1 MIGEWRVGSRQLSD
15 KTYLSRSYS
24 ALYFRLLPTA
34 HFLLPKIH
42 TMAKNIT
49 FHEDARK
56 KIKDGVD
63 KLANAVKVT
72 LGPTGRNVIIERG
85 YGAPLVTKDGVS
97 VAKEIDL
104 ADKLENLGATL
115 VKEVASKTND
125 VAGDGTTTAT
135 VLAQAIVEDGLRVVT
150 AGANPQA
157 LRRGIEKGVAAIV
170 AEIKKISVPVAGDAI
185 KQVASISAND
195 AELGSMIASAMEK
208 VGKDGVITVEEGTS
222 FGIEVDVVEGMQF
235 DKGYV
240 SHYMVT
246 NTERM
251 EAEYHDVPVLVTD
264 QKIGSVQDLVPL
276 LEKIAQTGKKE
287 LFIIAEDVEG
297 DALATIVLNKLRGAF
312 SILAVKAPAYGD
324 RRKAM
329 LDDIAVVTGAT
340 VITPEKA
347 MKLEGS
353 GLEVLGRAR
362 RVVSTKDTTTIVEGS
377 GDKAVIAERVSQLKK
392 QGEEASSEFDKE
404 KLRERMAKL
413 AGGVAVIRVGA
424 ASEVEMKEKKHRIE
438 DAVAATKAA
447 IEEGIVAGGGVA
459 LIRAKEGLRHLNLAG
474 DEKLGADILDSA
486 LEAPIRQIAENAGK
500 EGGIVVEHVKNATG
514 NMGWN
519 AVTGEMTDMVTS
531 GIVDPAKVTRS
542 ALQNA
547 ASVAVMILTTEAAIT
562 EIPKEEKSAPVPPD
576 MGGMY

>member
-1 MIGEWRVGSRQLSD
+1 MKSWRLS
-15 KTYLSRSYS
+15 KTN
-24 ALYFRLLPTA
+24 
-34 HFLLPKIH
+34 
-42 TMAKNIT
+42 MAKNIT
-49 FHEDARK
+49 FSEDARK

-72 LGPTGRNVIIERG
+72 LGPTGRNVIVDRG
-85 YGAPLVTKDGVS
+85 FGAPMVTKDGVS
-97 VAKEIDL
+97 VAKEVEL

-135 VLAQAIVEDGLRVVT
+135 VLAQAIVADGLRVVT

-157 LRRGIEKGVAAIV
+157 LRRGLEKGAQVIV
-170 AEIKKISVPVAGDAI
+170 DEIKKIAKPVTGDAI

-195 AELGSMIASAMEK
+195 AEIGAMIAEAMAK
-208 VGKDGVITVEEGTS
+208 VTTDGVITVEEGTS

-235 DKGYV
+235 DKGYI

-246 NTERM
+246 NQERM
-251 EAEYHDVPVLVTD
+251 EAEYADVPVLITD
-264 QKIGSVQDLVPL
+264 QKVSSIQELVPL
-276 LEKIAQTGKKE
+276 LETIAKSGRKE
-287 LFIIAEDVEG
+287 LVIIAEDVEG

-312 SILAVKAPAYGD
+312 NILAVKAPAYGD

-329 LDDIAVVTGAT
+329 LDDIAIVTGAT
-340 VITPEKA
+340 VVTPEKG
-347 MKLEGS
+347 MKLDAI

-362 RVVSTKDTTTIVEGS
+362 RVVATKDTTTIVEGA
-377 GDKAVIAERVSQLKK
+377 GDKAMIAERVGQIKTLLSQT
-392 QGEEASSEFDKE
+392 ESDFDKE

-459 LIRAKEGLRHLNLAG
+459 LIRAKEALRSLNLSP
-474 DEKLGADILDSA
+474 DEKLGADILDRA
-486 LEAPIRQIAENAGK
+486 LEAPLRQIAENTGK
-500 EGGIVVEHVKNATG
+500 EGGLVVEHVKQATG
-514 NMGWN
+514 NIGWN
-519 AVTGEMTDMVTS
+519 ALTGEMIDMVAA
-531 GIVDPAKVTRS
+531 GIIDPAKVTRS

-547 ASVAVMILTTEAAIT
+547 VSVSIMIITTEAAIT
-562 EIPKEEKSAPVPPD
+562 EIPTDNKSGAPSAPD
-576 MGGMY
+576 MSGMY